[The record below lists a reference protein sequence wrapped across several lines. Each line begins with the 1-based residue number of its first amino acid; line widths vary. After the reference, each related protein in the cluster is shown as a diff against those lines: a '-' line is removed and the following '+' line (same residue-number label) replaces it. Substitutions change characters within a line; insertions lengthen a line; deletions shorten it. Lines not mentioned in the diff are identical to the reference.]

1 MRWPWTKKPSN
12 LVARWEQSA
21 QKLLVDLESHTAYLE
36 DVQGQLESLSSK
48 LSVMA
53 SQVRDDVK
61 RSEEIQ
67 RQHAVALDSLRDELA
82 VAEATIQ
89 TQELHNKLI
98 QSRIETDIAVQTGR
112 AILLTSKE
120 ESE

>member
-1 MRWPWTKKPSN
+1 M
-12 LVARWEQSA
+12 ARWEQSA

-48 LSVMA
+48 MVVMA
-53 SQVRDDVK
+53 AQVRDDVK

-67 RQHAVALDSLRDELA
+67 RQHTVALDSLRDELA

-98 QSRIETDIAVQTGR
+98 QTRIETDIAVQTGR